1 MFEINEKNIKYE
13 LSRINTILITLT
25 ASNNDIIN
33 IFDTNLVFNEDY
45 IPLITS
51 ILETSPIISFYKQYT
66 SIDNITTIM
75 ETNFNQYNKSVQY
88 PSFYNDINV
97 YNELNKSVKIEKKN
111 ILGLQY
117 NGEENYLI
125 RYYNNQNGNGNTDF
139 TNEILDEA
147 IYKKIS
153 WEYDWGNF
161 EILIKQDSDYIQNDG
176 VMATY
181 QINIK
186 IIEENKII
194 QSRMDNIN
202 SVLKKIDKIKSSLI
216 IDNNTNNSENI

>member
-13 LSRINTILITLT
+13 LSRINTILITFT
-25 ASNNDIIN
+25 ASNNNIIN

-51 ILETSPIISFYKQYT
+51 ILEKSPTISFYKQYT
-66 SIDNITTIM
+66 SINNITTIM
-75 ETNFNQYNKSVQY
+75 KTNFNKYNKSVKY
-88 PSFYNDINV
+88 PSLYNDINV

-117 NGEENYLI
+117 NDKENYLI
-125 RYYNNQNGNGNTDF
+125 RYYNNQDGNDNTDF

-161 EILIKQDSDYIQNDG
+161 EILINQDSNYIQNVG

-181 QINIK
+181 HINIK

-194 QSRMDNIN
+194 KSRMDNIN

-216 IDNNTNNSENI
+216 IDNNTNSFENI